1 MRGGHPVKS
10 TVMAALALVGVLVL
24 SGCNEKSGAAA
35 FAADDRISVDSLN
48 QYVATS
54 NADKAATVRSDALQY
69 LIRTSLFEEL
79 LRRHGGVPSDSE
91 LSELHDQVLPDALKS
106 ANLTGSAADRAFA
119 AALAPNGFA
128 PSFVPLYLRSQ
139 EMALEL
145 GARKVKSEELC
156 RLRLSLNPR
165 FGAWDWSTVGIKT
178 DQAQSDFLVSGPPLG
193 STECHISG

>member
-1 MRGGHPVKS
+1 VKS

-24 SGCNEKSGAAA
+24 SGCKEKAGAAA
-35 FAADDRISVDSLN
+35 FAAGDRISVDSLN

-54 NADKAATVRSDALQY
+54 DAAKAATVRSEALQY

-79 LRRHGGVPSDSE
+79 LRRHGGVPSDAE
-91 LSELHDQVLPDALKS
+91 LNALHDQALPDALKN
-106 ANLTGSAADRAFA
+106 ANLSGSAADRAFA
-119 AALAPNGFA
+119 TALAPNGYA
-128 PSFVPLYLRSQ
+128 PSFVPLYLRAQ

-145 GARKVKSEELC
+145 GTRKVKSDELC
-156 RLRLSLNPR
+156 HLRVSLNPR
-165 FGAWDWSTVGIKT
+165 FGAWDWSTVGIKS

>member
-1 MRGGHPVKS
+1 MKS
-10 TVMAALALVGVLVL
+10 RVMAAVALVGVLLL

-54 NADKAATVRSDALQY
+54 DADKAATVRAEALQY

-79 LRRHGGVPSDSE
+79 LRRHGGVPSEAE
-91 LSELHDQVLPDALKS
+91 LSALHDQALPDALKN
-106 ANLTGSAADRAFA
+106 ANLTGAAADRAFA
-119 AALAPNGFA
+119 TALAPNGFA
-128 PSFVPLYLRSQ
+128 PSFVPLYMRSQ
-139 EMALEL
+139 ELALEL
-145 GARKVKSEELC
+145 GTRKVKSEELC
-156 RLRLSLNPR
+156 RLQVSLNPR

-193 STECHISG
+193 STECHLSG

>member
-1 MRGGHPVKS
+1 VKS
-10 TVMAALALVGVLVL
+10 TVMAAFALVGVLLL
-24 SGCNEKSGAAA
+24 SGCNEKAGAAA
-35 FAADDRISVDSLN
+35 FAADDRISVDSLS

-54 NADKAATVRSDALQY
+54 DAAKATTVRSEALRY

-91 LSELHDQVLPDALKS
+91 LSGLHDQALPDALKN

-119 AALAPNGFA
+119 DALAPNGYA

-139 EMALEL
+139 ELALEL
-145 GARKVKSEELC
+145 GTRKVKSDELC
-156 RLRLSLNPR
+156 RLRVSLNPR
-165 FGAWDWSTVGIKT
+165 FGAWDWSTVGIKA

>member
-1 MRGGHPVKS
+1 VKS
-10 TVMAALALVGVLVL
+10 TVMAALALVGVFML
-24 SGCNEKSGAAA
+24 SGCNEKPGAAA
-35 FAADDRISVDSLN
+35 FAANDRIPVDSLT

-54 NADKAATVRSDALQY
+54 DAAKAAMVRSEALQY

-91 LSELHDQVLPDALKS
+91 LSALHDQALPDALKN
-106 ANLTGSAADRAFA
+106 ANVSGSEADREFT
-119 AALAPNGFA
+119 AALAPSGYA

-145 GARKVKSEELC
+145 GTRKVKSEELC
-156 RLRLSLNPR
+156 HLRVSLNPR
-165 FGAWDWSTVGIKT
+165 FGAWDWSTVGIKS

>member
-1 MRGGHPVKS
+1 MKL
-10 TVMAALALVGVLVL
+10 TVMAALALVGVLLL

-54 NADKAATVRSDALQY
+54 DADKAATVRSEALQY

-79 LRRHGGVPSDSE
+79 LRRHGGVPSDAE
-91 LSELHDQVLPDALKS
+91 LSELHDQALPDALKN

-119 AALAPNGFA
+119 TALAPNGFA

-145 GARKVKSEELC
+145 GTRKVKSEELC
-156 RLRLSLNPR
+156 GLRLSLNPR
-165 FGAWDWSTVGIKT
+165 FGAWDWSTIGIKT
-178 DQAQSDFLVSGPPLG
+178 DQAQSDFLVSGPALG
-193 STECHISG
+193 STECHLSG